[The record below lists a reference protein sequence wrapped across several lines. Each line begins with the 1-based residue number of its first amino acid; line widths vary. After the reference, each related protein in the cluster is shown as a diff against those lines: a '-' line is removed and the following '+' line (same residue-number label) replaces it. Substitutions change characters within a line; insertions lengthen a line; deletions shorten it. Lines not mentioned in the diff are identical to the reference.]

1 MTFQTA
7 DARHR
12 DALLDR
18 IENDTPSSFSD
29 AFNNLVEVR
38 FLSMK
43 EEYRQGSPV
52 DEVLDLGEW
61 LDIGRQC
68 AHLEGREVDQ
78 EMVGMK
84 TVVFM
89 EAAERFKAWI
99 DS

>member
-1 MTFQTA
+1 MTFQTET
-7 DARHR
+7 ARRR
-12 DALLDR
+12 DELLDR

-29 AFNNLVEVR
+29 AINSLVEVR

-52 DEVLDLGEW
+52 DEVLDLARW
-61 LDIGRQC
+61 LDIGREC

-84 TVVFM
+84 TVVFV
-89 EAAERFKAWI
+89 EAAARFKAWI